1 MKKALSI
8 VLAMLMIFS
17 TVGVMAFA
25 EDEAATD
32 TTKITYIFKVDDKV
46 VQEFSVDPT
55 EETSLKNHLEVPT
68 KESTETTEYIFKG
81 WLGEDGVTYYP
92 DAVPVRVEDAGK
104 TLTFVAQFSEKDIT
118 ATQSFWKLVES
129 IFARIN
135 LIFEYFAKIF
145 EW

>member
-25 EDEAATD
+25 EGETATD
-32 TTKITYIFKVDDKV
+32 KITYIFKVDDNV
-46 VQEFSVDPT
+46 VQQFEIDPT
-55 EETSLKNHLEVPT
+55 EVKDLKNHLEVPT

-81 WLGEDGVTYYP
+81 WKGENGVTYYP
-92 DAVPVRVEDAGK
+92 EAVPVRVEDAGK
-104 TLTFVAQFSEKDIT
+104 TLTFTAEFSSKEIT